1 MNETRQ
7 TKIEKRNSEETQT
20 DFPGICHGSSSVNKE
35 EILSKFLRIEADLLA
50 LKSHVKYK
58 LSHMMQKLNHLLTV
72 LSIAIFTNPVETC
85 QKI

>member
-7 TKIEKRNSEETQT
+7 TKIEKRNSEETQI

-50 LKSHVKYK
+50 LRVMS
-58 LSHMMQKLNHLLTV
+58 N
-72 LSIAIFTNPVETC
+72 TNYR
-85 QKI
+85 I